1 MVFVPHIVDPCL
13 FIFFKH
19 LVNPKTLRNC
29 CFEDKSNKQNVNT
42 IIYEYKYLVVI
53 NKYHMNKKRK
63 KIRKVGVG

>member
-29 CFEDKSNKQNVNT
+29 CFEDKSNKQKNVNT

-53 NKYHMNKKRK
+53 NEYHMNKKEKRLEK
-63 KIRKVGVG
+63 